1 MLCELDAA
9 SAAGIPLGT
18 AAEVLDALHV
28 GGPRQLLSQR
38 TIEELAG
45 RVEAVQARV
54 AKAEGA
60 MARENP
66 LVFATVQ
73 VCRVWDQAPR
83 GVRRGQGQR
92 SRCSAACSPPPWPT
106 LSPPLPPCPPPP
118 CPSDSVML
126 VLLVALDLPLPPP
139 SPPLPSWPAMWA

>member
-66 LVFATVQ
+66 VVFATVQ
-73 VCRVWDQAPR
+73 VCRGVDVREGRGRAPR
-83 GVRRGQGQR
+83 GVQGAGTKFR
-92 SRCSAACSPPPWPT
+92 ESA
-106 LSPPLPPCPPPP
+106 
-118 CPSDSVML
+118 
-126 VLLVALDLPLPPP
+126 
-139 SPPLPSWPAMWA
+139 